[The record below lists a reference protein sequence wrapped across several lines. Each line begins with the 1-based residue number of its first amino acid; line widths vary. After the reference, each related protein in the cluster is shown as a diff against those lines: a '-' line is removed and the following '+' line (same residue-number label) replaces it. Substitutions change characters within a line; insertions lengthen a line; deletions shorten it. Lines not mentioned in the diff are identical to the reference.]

1 MLLLGLELVLVSYV
15 GLRAYEK
22 TTGKIVSGTAL
33 SSTTMP
39 TPPQNNVIKNTKEN
53 TLKNT
58 NEPTRGEKNTHLHY
72 VKASSATL
80 GLSVLSS
87 LNPIWLPVTVVGFTY
102 SAVPYLRLV
111 EHSLFEKKKIDGYV
125 LYGIADLMT
134 LGLGHV
140 FTATLGISL
149 TYIAYYLVSNAE
161 ERSKNSLIDV
171 FNQQPRT
178 AWLLRD
184 NVEIEVPLTEIHQ
197 NDIVVIG
204 TGEIVPV
211 DGIVLAGIAAI
222 DQHTLTGESQPA
234 EKTIGDTVL
243 ASTLVLSGCIQVR
256 VLTAGGETA
265 AAKISELLTH
275 SIDFK
280 THSQLKG
287 EQWADN
293 WSVPFLALGFS
304 ALPFL
309 GPTATVVILNGHIA
323 QSIRITAPLSTLN
336 YLNIA
341 THRGLLI
348 KDGRVL
354 EDLPNADAFL
364 FDKTGT
370 LTSDEPII
378 GRVIIYD
385 TNYPENDVL
394 MMAAAAERKL
404 AHPIARAIVKKAESL
419 NLILPEIEDAHFQ
432 VGYGVSVFIGERL
445 IRVGSYRFMQQ
456 EGIILPDDSDEDV
469 KQAHAAGH
477 SLVMVACDHRL
488 VAILEMHA
496 TLRPEALEIIKK
508 LRERRACILAIVS
521 GDQEQPTQKLAER
534 LGMDHYFYN
543 VLPQNKADI
552 VSHLQQKGYTVC
564 FIGDGVN
571 DTIAMKKANISISL
585 SGATSIATDTAQIV
599 LMDGSLKH
607 LPDLLEIATELEKNL
622 DRSWLFNVIPSTLT
636 VIGAFFWRMD
646 ILTSVVLTQGGLGLG
661 LANAALPLQ
670 QLKTESPN
678 KQIPHQSYAEFE
690 RLSEKE

>member
-1 MLLLGLELVLVSYV
+1 MLLLGLELVLASYV
-15 GLRAYEK
+15 GLRVYEK
-22 TTGKIVSGTAL
+22 SRGKIVSGTSL
-33 SSTTMP
+33 SAVTESPTTP
-39 TPPQNNVIKNTKEN
+39 HTTPSDPKLLQ
-53 TLKNT
+53 
-58 NEPTRGEKNTHLHY
+58 EPSRGEKSVHLHY
-72 VKASSATL
+72 VKVSGATL
-80 GLSVLSS
+80 GLSVLAS
-87 LNPIWLPVTVVGFTY
+87 LNPIWMPITLAGFTY
-102 SAVPYLRLV
+102 SAIPYLRLV
-111 EHSLFEKKKIDGYV
+111 EHSLFKKKKIDGYV
-125 LYGIADLMT
+125 LYGVADLMT

-149 TYIAYYLVSNAE
+149 THIAYYLVSNAE

-171 FNQQPRT
+171 FKQQPRT
-178 AWLLRD
+178 VWLLRD
-184 NVEIEVPLTEIHQ
+184 NVELEVPLEQ
-197 NDIVVIG
+197 VRQGDIIVIS
-204 TGEIVPV
+204 TGEIIAV
-211 DGIVLAGIAAI
+211 DGVVITGIAAV

-234 EKTIGDTVL
+234 EKTVGDMVL
-243 ASTLVLSGCIQVR
+243 ASTLVLSGCIQVQ
-256 VLTAGGETA
+256 VLTAGSDTT

-287 EQWADN
+287 EQWADA
-293 WSVPFLALGFS
+293 WSVPFLILGFS
-304 ALPFL
+304 AMPFL

-336 YLNIA
+336 YLNVA
-341 THRGLLI
+341 AHRGLLI

-354 EDLPNADAFL
+354 EDLPNADAFV

-370 LTSDEPII
+370 LTSDEPSV

-385 TNYPENDVL
+385 VNYHENEIL

-419 NLILPEIEDAHFQ
+419 DLTLPDIEDAHFQ
-432 VGYGVSVFIGERL
+432 VGYGVSVMIGDRL
-445 IRVGSYRFMQQ
+445 VQVGSYRFMQQ
-456 EGIILPDDSDEDV
+456 EGVELPDDSDQDIQ
-469 KQAHAAGH
+469 QAHNAGH
-477 SLVMVACDHRL
+477 SLVMVSCNRHL

-496 TLRPEALEIIKK
+496 TLRPEVIDIINK
-508 LRERRACILAIVS
+508 LRDRRSCILAIVS
-521 GDQEQPTQKLAER
+521 GDQEQPTRKLAER

-543 VLPQNKADI
+543 ILPQNKADI
-552 VSHLQQKGYTVC
+552 VEHLQQRGYTVC
-564 FIGDGVN
+564 FVGDGVN

-607 LPDLLEIATELEKNL
+607 LPDLLEISTELEKNL
-622 DRSWLFNVIPSTLT
+622 DRSWLLNVVPSTLT

-661 LANAALPLQ
+661 VANAALPLR
-670 QLKTESPN
+670 QLKTESPTPLL
-678 KQIPHQSYAEFE
+678 PHQSYAEYE
-690 RLSEKE
+690 RTAGE